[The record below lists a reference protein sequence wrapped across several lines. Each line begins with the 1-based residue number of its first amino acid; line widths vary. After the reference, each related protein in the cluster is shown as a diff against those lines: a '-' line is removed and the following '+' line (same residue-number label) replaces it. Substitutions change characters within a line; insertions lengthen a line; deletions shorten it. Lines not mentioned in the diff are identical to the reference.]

1 MGGLGGPAAG
11 PSTGGVAAVLII
23 GALLFGALIY
33 LAVNHGKLPNMK
45 GGEDATTTAVIRSTP
60 EDKTDVSK
68 YKYTVKYPHDPAPK
82 GAPKLR
88 MFFIGDTYTM
98 TNNLP
103 ELIEAIAATDKASPV
118 NVETAM
124 FAMGS
129 ASLND
134 LYEEGS
140 GRGMVRAPGWDYVVL
155 QDDSLLPTT
164 IAGAGQMYTAMEK
177 WAKDIRHG
185 GGKIIVFETWA
196 RKPGSAWYTDQ
207 KKYGS
212 LKLGSPD
219 VMQDKI
225 DTAAN
230 GIAYDI
236 GAAIVPAGDYWQAC
250 AAMEGMPDFYDAD
263 GHHPS
268 LAGDYL
274 VALLFYRAVTGH
286 KLSGITYVPAGLTP
300 EAAGTLIRCASYG

>member
-1 MGGLGGPAAG
+1 MGGLGPSAG
-11 PSTGGVAAVLII
+11 ASGGAVAALLVVAII
-23 GALLFGALIY
+23 IFGALAY
-33 LAVNHGKLPNMK
+33 LAVNHGKMPSMSHTEEAGPVLH
-45 GGEDATTTAVIRSTP
+45 AAP
-60 EDKTDVSK
+60 EDKTDVNK

-103 ELIEAIAATDKASPV
+103 ELLEAIAATDKAGAV
-118 NVETAM
+118 NIQTAM

-129 ASLND
+129 TTLGE

-140 GRGMVRAPGWDYVVL
+140 GQGMVRARGWDYVVL
-155 QDDSLLPTT
+155 QEDSLLPMT
-164 IAGAGQMYTAMEK
+164 ISGAGQMYTAIGK
-177 WAKDIRHG
+177 WSKDIRYG
-185 GGKIIVFETWA
+185 GGKIIVMETWA
-196 RKPGSAWYTDQ
+196 RKPGTEWYTNA

-212 LKLGSPD
+212 LKLGSPEA
-219 VMQDKI
+219 MQDKI
-225 DTAAN
+225 DTAYN

-250 AAMEGMPDFYDAD
+250 ATMQGMPDLYDAD

-274 VALLFYRAVTGH
+274 TALLFYRAITGH
-286 KLSGITYVPAGLTP
+286 KLNGITYVPEGLTP
-300 EAAGTLIRCASYG
+300 EAAGALIRCAAYG